1 MIEMIDRETDREIE
15 RIGKYMHTYIRRM
28 DGVLVRWLNSQNE

>member
-15 RIGKYMHTYIRRM
+15 RIGRCIPTYVGM